1 MNEKIRTILQAGIL
15 APSGDNTQPWLL
27 RYKEDK
33 NELEMFIDPKAD
45 QSFFNVGQ
53 RATYLSLGAVFEN
66 ILIASRALEIEP
78 EFEIYPHK
86 EVDSQNPVAKI
97 RFKDKTSVSKKG
109 INLYPAIGT
118 RCTNRKPYKKTPL
131 ESQEIKALIRE
142 AEGIE
147 GAKLS
152 LIVDKALKKKVASL
166 VFKADIIRVERR
178 DLHEF
183 LYSTIRWN
191 QEEINRKRDGMPI
204 RSLEAGF
211 GGDLFLRFCE
221 PWPVMNFFNKIGV
234 GRAVAMHAK
243 KSIMDCGAVGLL
255 TVKGNSPYDF
265 FNAGRA
271 LERIW
276 LCATSLGLSIQPVT
290 AITLFFLRVDLEGD
304 RAFSIK
310 HRDILSDIRPKW
322 QSIWADVLKDSRSE
336 ALLFRIGK
344 SSSPPTSRAI
354 RKELE
359 AFLI

>member
-1 MNEKIRTILQAGIL
+1 MNDKIRTILQAGIL
-15 APSGDNTQPWLL
+15 APSGDNTQPWLF
-27 RYKEDK
+27 RYDENK

-78 EFEIYPHK
+78 EFKLYPHK
-86 EVDSQNPVAKI
+86 EIDSKNPIAKI
-97 RFKDKTSVSKKG
+97 KFREGSNVSKEG

-118 RCTNRKPYKKTPL
+118 RCTNRKPYQKTPI
-131 ESQEIKALIRE
+131 EDQEIKALKRE
-142 AEGIE
+142 AKDIM
-147 GAKLS
+147 GARLS
-152 LIVDKALKKKVASL
+152 LVTDNNTKKKISSL
-166 VFKADIIRVERR
+166 VFKSDIIRVERK

-191 QEEINRKRDGMPI
+191 KEEIYKKRNGMPI

-221 PWPVMNFFNKIGV
+221 PWPIMNFFNKIGV

-243 KSIMDCGAVGLL
+243 KSIMSSGAVGLL

-271 LERIW
+271 LERVW
-276 LCATSLGLSIQPVT
+276 LCATSLGLSMQPVT
-290 AITLFFLRVDLEGD
+290 AITLFFLRIDLEGD

-310 HRDILSDIRPKW
+310 HRDILSEIRPKW
-322 QSIWADVLKDSRSE
+322 KAIWGDDLKEGRSE

-344 SSSPPTSRAI
+344 CSSPPTSRSI

-359 AFLI
+359 AFFI